1 MQGGIILKTS
11 GDSGLSVCNNS
22 YLLYKNLLN
31 TQIANTVPAESSES
45 AGVSALY
52 DGNTNLK
59 FFCSSS
65 GTVDFDFTLPSA
77 TSINS
82 MACAGANM
90 LNAAVTWEFY
100 TWDATTST
108 YIKRSDG
115 SGKKNNSPVFNT
127 FDTVTTNRVRFR
139 FITSAPFSVG
149 ELGCGLALRFPVP
162 PSIGY
167 QPSRWNNNDQVN
179 IGRSE
184 NNMIASSTVI
194 KRGSTESVKF
204 DKLESQWMDDNF
216 IEILDYK
223 GLPVWFSGDQKTNPN
238 KVIFGNWESS
248 SNLAMKVRLE
258 HLFHLKLTELFNVI
272 RHYKKNNK
280 QKAR

>member
-1 MQGGIILKTS
+1 MIGGIILKTS
-11 GDSGLSVCNNS
+11 GVDSSSGGCNNA

-31 TQIANTVPAESSES
+31 TNIANTVPTESSES
-45 AGVSALY
+45 AGASALY

-59 FFCSSS
+59 FFCSTS
-65 GTVDFDFTLPSA
+65 GTVDFDFTFPLA
-77 TSINS
+77 TEINS

-90 LNAAVTWEFY
+90 LNSSAIWEFY
-100 TWDATTST
+100 TWDSNTSA
-108 YIKRSDG
+108 YVKQADG

-127 FDTVTTNRVRFR
+127 FDAVTTNRVRFR

-167 QPSRWNNNDQVN
+167 QPSRWNTNNQVN
-179 IGRSE
+179 VGRTE
-184 NNMIASSTVI
+184 NNTVAASTVI

-204 DKLESQWMDDNF
+204 DKLEAQWMDDNF
-216 IEILDYK
+216 VDILDYE

-248 SNLAMKVRLE
+248 SAPSYESAFRTSLS
-258 HLFHLKLTELFNVI
+258 LKIDGAV
-272 RHYKKNNK
+272 
-280 QKAR
+280 